1 MFKITAS
8 LNNKIEEFLMVTEEQ
23 VDSATEILENEGYTV
38 LMVSS
43 K

>member
-23 VDSATEILENEGYTV
+23 VDSATQILENEGYTV

>member
-8 LNNKIEEFLMVTEEQ
+8 LNNKVEEFLMVTEEQ
-23 VDSATEILENEGYTV
+23 VQSATQILENEGYTV